1 MSYASDHIKQNKLTA
16 GRKAFL
22 ARAILATATA
32 KNLPDIAARCAL
44 LEQAALDEYNTARAW
59 AIISAG
65 GATLEGAAT
74 LDQRLDAAVAAPAA
88 MCQTIIDAAAR
99 GASSPLASA
108 AQLLLKRCYPLGV
121 RAITQ
126 LTYVDQVTAMRTL
139 LAEAAEQEVAEA
151 AAQLGVTHFFDIIAA
166 DIDTY
171 EAVVKRQTHPIT
183 YRDVELTSDQAH
195 EELCELI
202 ILILA
207 ATPGAPNQPL
217 RAELLDPIKIQTD
230 AQRDQRRLKLA
241 PTDLNP
247 KTGAE
252 EPAIPIAADPNR

>member
-22 ARAILATATA
+22 ARAILAIATA
-32 KNLPDIAARCAL
+32 KNLPDIAARCEL
-44 LEQAALDEYNTARAW
+44 VERAALDEYDTARAW
-59 AIISAG
+59 AITSAG
-65 GATLEGAAT
+65 GATLEGAAA

-88 MCQTIIDAAAR
+88 LCQTHIDAAAR
-99 GASSPLASA
+99 GASSPMTAA

-126 LTYVDQVTAMRTL
+126 LTYVDQVTALRTL
-139 LAEAAEQEVAEA
+139 LAEAAKQEVAEA
-151 AAQLGVTHFFDIIAA
+151 AALLGVTHFFDIIAA
-166 DIDTY
+166 DIDAY
-171 EAVVKRQTHPIT
+171 EAAVTRHKRVT

-202 ILILA
+202 ALILSS
-207 ATPGAPNQPL
+207 TPGTSNQAL
-217 RAELLDPIKIQTD
+217 RAELLAPIKAQTD
-230 AQRDQRRLKLA
+230 ALRDQRRRKLT

-247 KTGAE
+247 NTGAE
-252 EPAIPIAADPNR
+252 EPLLPIAADPAP

>member
-1 MSYASDHIKQNKLTA
+1 MSYASDHVKQNKLTA

-22 ARAILATATA
+22 ARAILAIATA

-59 AIISAG
+59 AITSAG
-65 GATLEGAAT
+65 GATLEGAAA

-88 MCQTIIDAAAR
+88 MCQTIIDAATR
-99 GASSPLASA
+99 GASSPMTTA

-121 RAITQ
+121 NAITRQ
-126 LTYVDQVTAMRTL
+126 TYVEQVTAMRTL
-139 LAEAAEQEVAEA
+139 LAEAAKQEVAEA
-151 AAQLGVTHFFDIIAA
+151 AALLGVTHFFDIIAA

-171 EAVVKRQTHPIT
+171 EAVVKRQTQPTT

-202 ILILA
+202 ALILSS
-207 ATPGAPNQPL
+207 TPGASNQAL
-217 RAELLDPIKIQTD
+217 RAELLAPIKIQTD

-252 EPAIPIAADPNR
+252 EPARPLAPTP